1 MADSD
6 SGTDQQFNRKM
17 VSADR
22 NRHMPNVSAYD
33 TRRGCLNFRVRGAW
47 RLFPRVAVGACDEPT
62 AAVGKSVLFLR
73 SSLGET
79 IFPQD
84 RKLIHRLLPVLGRT
98 APIGC
103 DVSQRQPNQFRRR
116 IVSGEMPAC
125 LDDLAHARALTR
137 CLRSTGP
144 GCRACHRAARPE
156 GEIQTPP
163 FSPVAP
169 PGTALGR
176 LDSALGV
183 GCDPMSAD
191 WPAEV
196 RVGYGSTLIFMPLRP
211 SQRVCGAARPRSPGR
226 RTA

>member
-125 LDDLAHARALTR
+125 LDDLAHARVDAVPSIHRPRMSRVPSGSTPRGGNSNASFLTR
-137 CLRSTGP
+137 GP
-144 GCRACHRAARPE
+144 TRH
-156 GEIQTPP
+156 
-163 FSPVAP
+163 
-169 PGTALGR
+169 GTRQA
-176 LDSALGV
+176 
-183 GCDPMSAD
+183 
-191 WPAEV
+191 
-196 RVGYGSTLIFMPLRP
+196 
-211 SQRVCGAARPRSPGR
+211 
-226 RTA
+226 